1 MGEPD
6 STFIQVITTA
16 PTKAHATD
24 IAQHLLNRH
33 LAGCVQV
40 SGPITSSYWWE
51 GKLETAE
58 EWYCIIK
65 TTADRYT
72 EVEAEIRAVHKYEV
86 PEVLAFTVAFGS
98 KSYFDWLAGTL
109 E

>member
-1 MGEPD
+1 MPN
-6 STFIQVITTA
+6 FIQVLTTT
-16 PTKAHATD
+16 PSKAHATE

-33 LAGCVQV
+33 LAGCVQI

-65 TTADRYT
+65 TTADRYAK
-72 EVEAEIRAVHKYEV
+72 VEAEIRATHKYEV
-86 PEVLAFTVAFGS
+86 PEILAFSVVVGS
-98 KSYFDWLAGTL
+98 KDYLGWLAGTL
-109 E
+109 K